1 MENKEVNLLDY
12 GVVLVKWRR
21 LFIVNFLVV
30 CTITAIISLLMP
42 KWYRSTAILLPPE
55 DSNAD
60 MLNLASLVSNLP
72 IKGLGL
78 NLGSNQVTS
87 YLAILQSRTVREEV
101 AVRFNLQ
108 ELYDQKDIEKTLEE
122 LDDNVSFTI
131 GKEGQ
136 IFISVLDQ
144 SPQRAADMANTF
156 VALLDSL
163 NKNFKITRAR
173 NNRILVEKRFN
184 ENINTLGRVETE
196 LKQFQEKHGVID
208 IPEQTKAAIL
218 GAAELQAQIYATEI
232 ELGVKEQYLKTDH
245 ASIVEGRAT
254 LRELRRKLGE
264 MEGSALPQ
272 AANGQAEAPRLFIP
286 FTRVPELGLQ
296 YARLYREVLV
306 QNKLFEFLFQMYEQA
321 KIQEAKDSPTVQV
334 LDPGRVPIRK
344 AKPKRMIM
352 VLVAGLLSLV
362 LTGIYVFGKEYLDSL
377 QARGGETADKI
388 DWIKAQVQHDV
399 KLLRKRSS

>member
-1 MENKEVNLLDY
+1 
-12 GVVLVKWRR
+12 
-21 LFIVNFLVV
+21 
-30 CTITAIISLLMP
+30 
-42 KWYRSTAILLPPE
+42 
-55 DSNAD
+55 

-108 ELYDQKDIEKTLEE
+108 EVYDQKDIEKTLEE

-136 IFISVLDQ
+136 IVISVLDK
-144 SPQRAADMANTF
+144 SPERAANMANTF
-156 VALLDSL
+156 VMLLDSL
-163 NKNFKITRAR
+163 NRNFKITRAR
-173 NNRILVEKRFN
+173 NNRVLVEKRFN
-184 ENINTLGRVETE
+184 ENVNTLGKVETQ

-218 GAAELQAQIYATEI
+218 GAAELQAQVYATEI

-245 ASIVEGRAT
+245 ASIVEGRAM
-254 LRELRRKLGE
+254 LRELKRKLNE
-264 MEGSALPQ
+264 MEGSSLPQ
-272 AANGQAEAPRLFIP
+272 ATNGHAEAPRLFIP
-286 FTRVPELGLQ
+286 FTQVPELGLQ

-334 LDPGRVPIRK
+334 LDQGKVAIRK

-362 LTGIYVFGKEYLDSL
+362 LTGIYVFGREYLDSL
-377 QARGGETADKI
+377 QAKGGETADKI
-388 DWIKAQVQHDV
+388 DWIKAQMQHDV